1 MRFKYQYRKYSLIAI
16 ILIIGVVLFY
26 ESAPFLGGLLGA
38 MTIYTLLREQM
49 RFLTEEKKLRKSLAA
64 TILLIES
71 FLLFLIPLSLV
82 VILLIEKVGNL
93 NFNPQS
99 LIDPIEN
106 LITLIR
112 EKTGY
117 NLFEIE
123 NISSLVSLIPKVGQ
137 FLMNGITSFLI
148 NIFVL
153 MFVLYFMLISREQME
168 KYIYEILPF
177 NKENKKEVL
186 HEIIMIVRSN
196 AIGIPLLAVIQG
208 GVAVIGYYI
217 FDAPSPM
224 LLGIL
229 TAFSTIIPV
238 IGTAMVWLPVVI
250 IMGFSGNWTN
260 AIGLLFYSALII
272 TQIDNFIRFILQK
285 KMADTHPLVT
295 IFGVVIGLSLF
306 GFMGVIFGPLIL
318 SLFILCFNIF
328 KKEYIDPYE

>member
-260 AIGLLFYSALII
+260 AIGLLFYSVLII